1 MLLPGTLD
9 VLVLKAV
16 SLGHLHGY
24 GVLLRIEQ
32 ITKGALVVEQGALYP
47 ALYRLEQQG
56 FAGDGMGRV
65 GQQPPGQV
73 LPADAGGPPPA
84 AGAAGEL
91 AAAGRCD
98 GGGAR
103 HAAGGGVTTCGLAC
117 VSGSLRCSGARGSS
131 AIWPTSWRSM
141 SRRAPRSGERRGLPP
156 SAARRRALIEFGSA
170 ERIKEE
176 VRDVRLG
183 RWLEVL
189 RQDLH
194 YGFRVLRAHPV
205 ITAIG
210 VASLALGMAVC
221 IYSFSRVHADF
232 LAPLPGARDPGS
244 LVAVDARLSYPAFE
258 RIRELDGVL
267 EGATGYLGPVPFS
280 VAVDG
285 EQGAERVF
293 GHLVSPEYFEAL
305 GVAPAAGRLL
315 SPGTERAGSGTG
327 QSSSANGSGGVDWM
341 PIPAPWGACCR

>member
-1 MLLPGTLD
+1 M
-9 VLVLKAV
+9 
-16 SLGHLHGY
+16 
-24 GVLLRIEQ
+24 
-32 ITKGALVVEQGALYP
+32 
-47 ALYRLEQQG
+47 
-56 FAGDGMGRV
+56 
-65 GQQPPGQV
+65 
-73 LPADAGGPPPA
+73 
-84 AGAAGEL
+84 
-91 AAAGRCD
+91 
-98 GGGAR
+98 
-103 HAAGGGVTTCGLAC
+103 
-117 VSGSLRCSGARGSS
+117 
-131 AIWPTSWRSM
+131 
-141 SRRAPRSGERRGLPP
+141 GERRGLSPA
-156 SAARRRALIEFGSA
+156 AARRRALIEFGSA

-189 RQDLH
+189 RQDLQ
-194 YGFRVLRAHPV
+194 YGFRVLRAHPG

-232 LAPLPGARDPGS
+232 LAPLPGARDPRS

-267 EGATGYLGPVPFS
+267 EGATAYLGPVPFS

-305 GVAPAAGRLL
+305 GVAPAAGRLI
-315 SPGTERAGSGTG
+315 SPGTERPGSEPAIVVSERFWRRRLDADPRNHGPPRARGCAPGRRPEHSAAVCPPRARGDAPRRTSSTR
-327 QSSSANGSGGVDWM
+327 SSSRSAPRAGMRPDRCRSCALSTGPPRARGDA
-341 PIPAPWGACCR
+341 PIINRHRKRTGIGAAKC